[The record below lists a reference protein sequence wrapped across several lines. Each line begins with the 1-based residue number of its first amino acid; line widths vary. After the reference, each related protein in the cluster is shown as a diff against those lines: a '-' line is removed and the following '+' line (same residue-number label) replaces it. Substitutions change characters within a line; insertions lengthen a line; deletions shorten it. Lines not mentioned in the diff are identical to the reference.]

1 MSKKQIIN
9 PYIRFGPRS
18 QGPYAQRLNGS
29 TYGRAMA
36 RGLDCFF
43 ITSSEIGNN
52 SSDADIVTT
61 CYNEDY
67 NTLDCRGAVFT
78 YKLNGTPYITQTYLG
93 GPNSQCQW
101 VQVLNG
107 SENSGTG
114 PQDSVTLDY
123 TPGTC
128 RKDGT
133 SGDECALKAFTDK
146 PVENSVW
153 GPGIPRIGDISDDLL
168 IIPFPTDPAV
178 IGTSWRVDVNALN
191 RTITNSVIVAN
202 QIRLTL
208 STPVSDTDVVTL
220 SHVNSNDAQ
229 AVDGRRCWRFYDM
242 PVTNVVGVS
251 FWNTHTDEA
260 WLIDPKT
267 GRWRLE

>member
-1 MSKKQIIN
+1 M
-9 PYIRFGPRS
+9 
-18 QGPYAQRLNGS
+18 
-29 TYGRAMA
+29 
-36 RGLDCFF
+36 
-43 ITSSEIGNN
+43 
-52 SSDADIVTT
+52 
-61 CYNEDY
+61 
-67 NTLDCRGAVFT
+67 
-78 YKLNGTPYITQTYLG
+78 
-93 GPNSQCQW
+93 
-101 VQVLNG
+101 QVLNG